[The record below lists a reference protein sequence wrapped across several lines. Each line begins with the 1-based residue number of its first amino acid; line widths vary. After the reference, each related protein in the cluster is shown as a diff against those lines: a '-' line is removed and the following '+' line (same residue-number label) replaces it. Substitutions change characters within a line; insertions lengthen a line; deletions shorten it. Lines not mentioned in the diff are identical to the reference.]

1 MKICVIS
8 DIHGLTKWKNIVN
21 KEREQVDRFIFLGD
35 YVDDKRELITPEEQR
50 ENLQSILEFKEEYV
64 NVDLLIGNHDLQYIG
79 GVRCNRFTQRLSSLM
94 RDELMDMVQ
103 KEILQACV
111 CYGNYLF
118 SHAGISSIWMKEKGM
133 EHYTDI
139 NKQFHTNPLVVGFIN
154 KPNCD
159 AAGDNVYQSPLWIRP
174 NSLGKSALPDYHHV
188 VGHTRIR
195 EISVIEQ
202 EERKLIFTDTQLRQY
217 LIIDTNAETEEIKQ
231 S

>member
-1 MKICVIS
+1 MRICVIS

-50 ENLQSILEFKEEYV
+50 ENLLSILEFKEEYV

-94 RDELMDMVQ
+94 QGELMDMVQ

-111 CYGNYLF
+111 SYGNYLF